1 MLIGLAELD
10 YYKKTNQDRK
20 AIEVID
26 NIKDSISKRMPSYY
40 INIHQQKAQSLHHI
54 GKYEESIEEYENLYE
69 MIDSLYYQT
78 ALKEAEIAEEY
89 QEIESLN
96 LKNKQLTNITIIIS
110 LIFLIILSV
119 ILSGLLIFNYRSGKK
134 TKKIERKL
142 SETYNKSLQ
151 EVIELKLL
159 KKEVSH
165 AVRTPLNSIV
175 GFAEYISNNE
185 YDESISRDE
194 IKEII
199 SNSSAVL
206 SNYINDIL
214 FLSRIE
220 SGKIT
225 FYKEICNINAI
236 VDRYIT
242 ANFIGDQRPAIVYNK
257 KAILFNTNDKFFI
270 KILSTSIKESSLID
284 IKLESDILQIEI
296 TDSLLTD
303 EKYLQEFTNIKWII
317 NSKIIDKLGGE
328 IYKTKNASMVK
339 IILK

>member
-1 MLIGLAELD
+1 
-10 YYKKTNQDRK
+10 
-20 AIEVID
+20 
-26 NIKDSISKRMPSYY
+26 
-40 INIHQQKAQSLHHI
+40 
-54 GKYEESIEEYENLYE
+54 